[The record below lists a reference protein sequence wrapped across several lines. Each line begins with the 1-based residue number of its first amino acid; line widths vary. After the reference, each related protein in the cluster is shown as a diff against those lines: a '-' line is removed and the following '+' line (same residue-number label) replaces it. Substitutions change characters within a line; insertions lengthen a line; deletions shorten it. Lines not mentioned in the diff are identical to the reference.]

1 MLTIKEGDMIVV
13 ELGYKNYIMGN
24 KDAVALAELLSKA
37 ELYES
42 IWIRPEDR
50 NGGAD
55 HTYHIYPNDQQ
66 VGMKLISDD
75 FYRMAKLAGKPE
87 KK

>member
-1 MLTIKEGDMIVV
+1 MIIV
-13 ELGYKNYIMGN
+13 ELGWKNLVLSN
-24 KDAVALAELLSKA
+24 KDAVALAEIISKA

-50 NGGAD
+50 AGGPD
-55 HTYHIYPNDQQ
+55 HTYHVFANEQQ
-66 VGMKLISDD
+66 IGMKLISDD